1 MKNESMNPELMELYQ
16 RVLDT
21 DAGDPEYS
29 NLIQKFSD
37 VVKMEIMLAQL
48 SSEMDKAA
56 GNDSQ
61 LKRLL
66 NNGPLVGAVG
76 SLSLGLVIVMAELFG
91 SAIINSKALNFAKFK

>member
-1 MKNESMNPELMELYQ
+1 MKEERMNPELMKIYHQ
-16 RVLDT
+16 VLEADP
-21 DAGDPEYS
+21 ADPEYS

-37 VVKMEIMLAQL
+37 IVKMEVMLAQL

-56 GNDSQ
+56 SNDSPF
-61 LKRLL
+61 KRLL

-91 SAIINSKALNFAKFK
+91 SAIINSKALNYAKFK